1 MQYIIRKTV
10 GRSVKWTISEH
21 HHNNVIGSYPTR
33 KQAVF
38 VARLLAGWNGS
49 VSVERI
55 GQYGVGHV

>member
-10 GRSVKWTISEH
+10 GRSVQWTISEY

-33 KQAVF
+33 KQAVM

-49 VSVERI
+49 VSVES
-55 GQYGVGHV
+55 VK